1 MPFHDPQTRPTKDLS
16 PGVRTRTFWGEDLM
30 FSLVELDANALI
42 PTHSHPHEQG
52 TYLLSGGFE
61 ATVGNETRCVG
72 HRQLFTVPGGVE
84 HSVRVGPE
92 MTRLVDVFAPAREDL
107 KY

>member
-16 PGVRTRTFWGEDLM
+16 PGVRTRTFWGENLM
-30 FSLVELDANALI
+30 FSLVELDANAVI

-61 ATVGNETRCVG
+61 ATVGSETRWVG
-72 HRQLFTVPGGVE
+72 PGELFIVPGGVE

-92 MTRLVDVFAPAREDL
+92 ITRLVDVFAPAREDL

>member
-1 MPFHDPQTRPTKDLS
+1 MAIHDPQFRAVKELLA
-16 PGVRTRTFWGEDLM
+16 GVRTRTFWGDNLM
-30 FSLVELDANALI
+30 FSLVELDAHAVI

-61 ATVGNETRCVG
+61 ATVGNETRWVSPG
-72 HRQLFTVPGGVE
+72 QLFIVPGGVG
-84 HSVRVGPE
+84 HSVRVGHE
-92 MTRLVDVFAPAREDL
+92 MTRLVDVFTPLREDL